1 MRTAEF
7 EAEVRDGSIKIPT
20 EYRDLFGNSVR
31 VTLTSD
37 EPDFD
42 TTPTILDQWLRSPI
56 RISDFQP
63 LSREQ
68 ANER

>member
-7 EAEVRDGSIKIPT
+7 EADVKNGTIEIPA
-20 EYRDLFGNSVR
+20 EYRELFGDSVH
-31 VTLTSD
+31 VTLSSD
-37 EPDFD
+37 ERPSEGSL
-42 TTPTILDQWLRSPI
+42 TILDQWLVSPI

-68 ANER
+68 AHER

>member
-7 EAEVRDGSIKIPT
+7 EAEVKNGTVEIPA
-20 EYRDLFGNSVR
+20 EYREQFGNSVR
-31 VTLTSD
+31 VTLSSE
-37 EPDFD
+37 EPD
-42 TTPTILDQWLRSPI
+42 PGSSLTILDQWLASPI

-68 ANER
+68 AHVR

>member
-7 EAEVRDGSIKIPT
+7 AADVRNGTIEIPI
-20 EYRDLFGNSVR
+20 EYRARLGDFVR
-31 VTLTSD
+31 VTLSSD
-37 EPDFD
+37 EPDCGSEL
-42 TTPTILDQWLRSPI
+42 TILDQWLASPI

-68 ANER
+68 SHER

>member
-7 EAEVRDGSIKIPT
+7 EADVRNGTIEIPA

-31 VTLTSD
+31 VRLSAD
-37 EPDFD
+37 EPGSRVAS
-42 TTPTILDQWLRSPI
+42 TILDQWLASPI
-56 RISDFQP
+56 RVADFRP

-68 ANER
+68 AHER

>member
-7 EAEVRDGSIKIPT
+7 EAEVRDGSIEIPR

-37 EPDFD
+37 EPESD

-68 ANER
+68 AHEC

>member
-7 EAEVRDGSIKIPT
+7 EAQVKNGMIEIP
-20 EYRDLFGNSVR
+20 EKYRDLFGSSVR
-31 VTLTSD
+31 VTLFSG
-37 EPDFD
+37 EPELQV
-42 TTPTILDQWLRSPI
+42 PVTILDQWLESPI

-68 ANER
+68 AHE

>member
-7 EAEVRDGSIKIPT
+7 EANVRNGTIEIPA
-20 EYRDLFGNSVR
+20 EYRKLFANSVR
-31 VTLTSD
+31 VTLSSD
-37 EPDFD
+37 EPDSR
-42 TTPTILDQWLRSPI
+42 PALTILDQWLAAPI

-68 ANER
+68 AHER